1 MKKTRLLIVT
11 AILSAIMTTTAFAG
25 EWKQDT
31 SGWWYQNDDGSY
43 PVSSWQNIDGK
54 QYYFNSAGYMLY
66 NTTTPDGKQVGAD
79 GAMVQAPLFD
89 FDLNDCHVTYT
100 KHELSTDY
108 NGDPCVIVNYNF
120 TNKSDKAQSA
130 MASGAYIKAYQ
141 NGIECDRAI
150 VSSSVNN
157 AAINNH
163 YKNVMPGITLN
174 VAEAF
179 SISDSSPITLTLEDL
194 WDWSAN
200 KKVTT
205 AVLNIQ

>member
-1 MKKTRLLIVT
+1 MKKTKLLITT

-43 PVSSWQNIDGK
+43 PVSCWQNIDGK
-54 QYYFNSAGYMLY
+54 QYYFNESGYMLY
-66 NTTTPDGKQVGAD
+66 DATTPDGKQVGAD
-79 GAMVQAPLFD
+79 GTLVQAPLFD
-89 FDLNDCHVTYT
+89 FDLGDCHVTYT

-108 NGDPCVIVNYNF
+108 EGNPCLIVYYNF
-120 TNKSDKAQSA
+120 TNKSDKSQSA

-141 NGIECDRAI
+141 NGIECDRATI
-150 VSSSVNN
+150 SSADNN

-163 YKNVMPGITLN
+163 YKSIMPGITLN

-179 SISDSSPITLTLEDL
+179 NISDTSAITLTLTDL
-194 WDWSAN
+194 WNWGADRKTA
-200 KKVTT
+200 TT
-205 AVLNIQ
+205 VLNIQ

>member
-43 PVSSWQNIDGK
+43 PVNSWQNIDGK
-54 QYYFNSAGYMLY
+54 QYYFNESGYMLY

-89 FDLNDCHVTYT
+89 FDLNDCHVTYI

-108 NGDPCVIVNYNF
+108 NGDPCVIVYYNF

-141 NGIECDRAI
+141 NGVECDRAI

-157 AAINNH
+157 TAINNH

-200 KKVTT
+200 KKATT